1 MFRFTSRAI
10 VIALTALTVPA
21 YAQSA
26 PAPGGEQQT
35 QAQLAEQLNTEGREL
50 MYANKPAEAAEKF
63 RQAIARDAE
72 ARFFLNL
79 CTAQLTA
86 GKLGEAL
93 TACNNVELNRPSA
106 EQSEKAAKL
115 ITRIKD
121 EAAAQNLTLV
131 PEGGGASG
139 DTGRPPGPTGTP
151 PPPPTVGRP
160 LGTNLV
166 VAAPPDNRYTWT
178 LGIDLFGGA
187 GQIGQKDAY
196 GTAVGGIRIKADYLI
211 DPVRRLGGEAYFQ
224 YSHLGQGK
232 DDMIG
237 AETLDIFDLGIAGF
251 KNWCLLGTPRLCIT
265 PLLGVH
271 LALMSPAGQSQIDE
285 NGTQS
290 QVFNYAAVG
299 GRAEVSMDFAF
310 GRRYEHVLSVMGGA
324 NAYSKVLSGPSDDTD
339 GFFVGLDKGGIAG
352 YVGFGYTYRF
362 NTPLGGVP
370 FVVLE

>member
-1 MFRFTSRAI
+1 MSRFTSCAI
-10 VIALTALTVPA
+10 LIALTGSA
-21 YAQSA
+21 YAQSPA
-26 PAPGGEQQT
+26 EPAPGEPQT

-106 EQSEKAAKL
+106 EQKDKAAKL
-115 ITRIKD
+115 ITRIKE
-121 EAAAQNLTLV
+121 EAATQNLTLV

-139 DTGRPPGPTGTP
+139 DTGRPPGPNGAT
-151 PPPPTVGRP
+151 PPPTVGRP

-178 LGIDLFGGA
+178 LGIDAFGGA

-196 GTAVGGIRIKADYLI
+196 GTTFAGFRVKADYLV
-211 DPVRRLGGEAYFQ
+211 DPVHRLGGEAYLQ
-224 YSHLGQGK
+224 YSHLGPGK
-232 DDMIG
+232 DDMLG

-271 LALMSPAGQSQIDE
+271 LSLMSPAGQSEIDQ
-285 NGTQS
+285 NGNES
-290 QVFNYAAVG
+290 QVFNYAAIG

-310 GRRYEHVLSVMGGA
+310 GRRYEHVLSVMGGL
-324 NAYSKVLSGPSDDTD
+324 NAYSQVLTGPSDDPK
-339 GFFVGLDKGGIAG
+339 GFFVALDKGGAAG
-352 YVGFGYTYRF
+352 YLGFGYTYRF